1 MVDLESLKWDEAGQI
16 SVIFQDHESG
26 EVLTLAHMNRE
37 ALQRTLDTGRVHVF
51 RRSHGRVMAKG
62 ETSGRYQ
69 EVKEIWLDCDSDALV
84 MKIEQ
89 IGDAACH
96 TGHRSCF
103 HRKLAGERW
112 ATVGE
117 PLFDPREVYRK

>member
-1 MVDLESLKWDEAGQI
+1 VDLDTLKWDEQGLI
-16 SVIFQDHESG
+16 SIIFQDHESG

-103 HRKLAGERW
+103 HRKLEGERW
-112 ATVGE
+112 ETVGE
-117 PLFDPREVYRK
+117 PLFDPKEVYRK